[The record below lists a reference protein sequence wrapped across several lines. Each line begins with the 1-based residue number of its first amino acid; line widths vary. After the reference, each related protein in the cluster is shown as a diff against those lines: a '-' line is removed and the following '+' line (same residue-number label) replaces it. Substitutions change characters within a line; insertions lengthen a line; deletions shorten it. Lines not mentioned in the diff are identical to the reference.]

1 MAGGMTAKHAIVVG
15 AGAGGLAASID
26 LARSGFRV
34 TLLERA
40 STPGGKMHVREVD
53 NRLVDGGP
61 TVLTM
66 RSIFEQLFVDA
77 GARLND
83 HVTLLHS
90 PVIARHAWSHGGV
103 LDLYPD
109 LIQSRQSIEAFAG
122 SENARGFER
131 FYCQSAKI
139 HQTLSNTFMKVP
151 KPSPLALVS
160 RVLRQHHPS
169 SLVAAR
175 PAPNLWRALGTFFS
189 DERLR
194 QLFARYATYVGS
206 SPLSTPATL
215 MLIAHV
221 ELEGVWLV
229 DGGMHRLAAAMAAL
243 ARNLGADLHFDTHVS
258 EVLVKG
264 NRAAGVRLED
274 GTTLTADVVV
284 FNGDSNALATGQ
296 LGTAAMRA
304 AKPRPAQK
312 RGLSALTWC
321 IKGSSSGFDLDHHN
335 VFFESNYPSEFN
347 TLFHDRRIPQ
357 KPTVYLCAQDR
368 GPNRSLNG
376 SERMLMLVNAPAD
389 GDQHTW
395 DNDQVARTR
404 DNALAV
410 LNRCGLNLNFRDSD
424 CVSTTP
430 SDWHG
435 RFPASG
441 GSLYGG
447 SSHGIWSS
455 FTRPGARSRLKGL
468 YLSGG
473 SVHPGPGVPMATLSG
488 RLAARTVLRD
498 IG

>member
-26 LARSGFRV
+26 LARSGFKV

-40 STPGGKMHVREVD
+40 SAPGGKMHVREVD

-77 GARLND
+77 GTCLD
-83 HVTLLHS
+83 EHVTLLQS
-90 PVIARHAWSHGGV
+90 PIIARHAWSHGGV

-274 GTTLTADVVV
+274 GTTLPADVVV

>member
-1 MAGGMTAKHAIVVG
+1 MTAKHAIVVG

-26 LARSGFRV
+26 LARAGFRV

-77 GARLND
+77 GARLGD
-83 HVTLLHS
+83 HITLLHS

-109 LIQSRQSIEAFAG
+109 LTQSRQSIEAFAG

-131 FYCQSAKI
+131 FYSQSAKI

-229 DGGMHRLAAAMAAL
+229 DGGMHRLATAMAAL

-264 NRAAGVRLED
+264 NRDPRKSGASRRSPGASRAVALALTSTTTMSSSNPITPANSIRCSTIAVFRKNQPSISARRTEVPIAHSMVRNACSCWSTLQRMATNTH
-274 GTTLTADVVV
+274 GTTTK
-284 FNGDSNALATGQ
+284 SPEPAT
-296 LGTAAMRA
+296 
-304 AKPRPAQK
+304 
-312 RGLSALTWC
+312 
-321 IKGSSSGFDLDHHN
+321 
-335 VFFESNYPSEFN
+335 
-347 TLFHDRRIPQ
+347 
-357 KPTVYLCAQDR
+357 
-368 GPNRSLNG
+368 
-376 SERMLMLVNAPAD
+376 
-389 GDQHTW
+389 
-395 DNDQVARTR
+395 TR
-404 DNALAV
+404 L
-410 LNRCGLNLNFRDSD
+410 RC
-424 CVSTTP
+424 
-430 SDWHG
+430 
-435 RFPASG
+435 
-441 GSLYGG
+441 
-447 SSHGIWSS
+447 
-455 FTRPGARSRLKGL
+455 
-468 YLSGG
+468 
-473 SVHPGPGVPMATLSG
+473 
-488 RLAARTVLRD
+488 
-498 IG
+498 

>member
-1 MAGGMTAKHAIVVG
+1 MSARHAIVIG
-15 AGAGGLAASID
+15 AGAGGLSASID
-26 LARSGFRV
+26 LARAGFQV
-34 TLLERA
+34 TLLERGNA
-40 STPGGKMHVREVD
+40 PGGKMHTRAVDDRE
-53 NRLVDGGP
+53 VDGGP

-66 RSIFEQLFVDA
+66 RSIFEQLFADA
-77 GARLND
+77 GACLND
-83 HVTLLHS
+83 RLTLLES
-90 PVIARHAWSHGGV
+90 PIIARHAWSHGGV

-109 LIQSRQSIEAFAG
+109 AQRSRQSIEDFAG
-122 SENARGFER
+122 TDNAAGFER
-131 FYCQSAKI
+131 FYAQSARI
-139 HQTLSNTFMKVP
+139 HQTLSETFMTAS
-151 KPSPLALVS
+151 KPDPVTLVG

-169 SLVAAR
+169 SLMAAR
-175 PAPNLWRALGTFFS
+175 PAPNLWRALGGFFS

-229 DGGMHRLAAAMAAL
+229 DGGMHRLAAAMAD
-243 ARNLGADLHFDTHVS
+243 LGRELGIDLHLNTHVS

-264 NRAAGVRLED
+264 GKACGVRLED
-274 GTTLTADVVV
+274 GTSLPADVVV
-284 FNGDSNALATGQ
+284 FNGDTNALATGQ
-296 LGTAAMRA
+296 LGDEAMRA
-304 AKPRPAQK
+304 VKPRSVEQ

-321 IKGSSSGFDLDHHN
+321 IKGSSSGFGLDHHN
-335 VFFESNYPSEFN
+335 VFFESDYPSEFN
-347 TLFHDRRIPQ
+347 TLFEKRNVPS

-368 GPNRSLNG
+368 GPNGSLNG
-376 SERMLMLVNAPAD
+376 SERLLMLVNAPAD
-389 GDQHTW
+389 GDRQSW
-395 DNDQVARTR
+395 SEDDVARTR

-410 LNRCGLNLNFRDSD
+410 LERCGLNLGFRDSD

-430 SDWHG
+430 NDWHG
-435 RFPASG
+435 RFPGSG

-447 SSHGIWSS
+447 ASHGIWSS

-488 RLAARTVLRD
+488 RLAASAVVRD
-498 IG
+498 IA